1 MSLQTIIPWLTAALA
16 VSVALSALG
25 ASTGSATLVAL
36 SCAGFAAL
44 SLLAGYMTNRPMWDL
59 EPHRIRPEAV
69 TVAARR
75 NARLI
80 AIAYAWG
87 AATLLIAYPISGLR
101 WQHAWQ
107 YGAGMAVI
115 ALAIFAYAISVT
127 KPDSPMAT
135 SGRQLRML
143 HLTIVHGM
151 LALGGLGWLI
161 LSGKLASAKSDW
173 LANLVFLT
181 GGVLAAT
188 LSAFAAVTQTKL
200 KQR

>member
-1 MSLQTIIPWLTAALA
+1 MSLQSIIPWLTAGLV

-25 ASTGSATLVAL
+25 ASTGSATTVVL
-36 SCAGFAAL
+36 SCAGFAVLA
-44 SLLAGYMTNRPMWDL
+44 LLAGHMTNKPMWSL

-87 AATLLIAYPISGLR
+87 AATLLIAYPVSGLR

-127 KPDSPMAT
+127 KPGSPMAT
-135 SGRQLRML
+135 PARQLRML
-143 HLTIVHGM
+143 QLTVVHGM
-151 LALGGLGWLI
+151 MAAGGVGWLV
-161 LSGKLASAKSDW
+161 LSGKLASTKTDW
-173 LANLVFLT
+173 LANRVFLT
-181 GGVLAAT
+181 GGIVVAV
-188 LSAFAAVTQTKL
+188 LSAFAALTQTKL